1 MNFKRWLIG
10 LLLIICLFLSVSA
23 IGAVDDSNQ
32 LVNDTTDDA
41 LTVSEED
48 NLETA
53 DNEILSAG
61 EGSFSDLS
69 GEISEKSEYKLE
81 RDYTFNEQT
90 DSGLTGGIEISNN
103 ITIDGQGHTIDAKG
117 KARIF
122 YIDISGTADITL
134 KNIIFTN
141 ARASYGGAIYW
152 APNNGDGNIINCT
165 FINNV
170 ATGQYGGAAIY
181 EYAGISNIINS
192 TFINNTASSYA
203 LSLSATKV
211 FNSIFLNNGQTTLY
225 GPNLEA
231 DYNWFGNTVDNYN
244 VAPSVT
250 TSIAVTK
257 WYVLNITTNSANNVA
272 TLTLNNLYDGTEI
285 KPCNTYA
292 LPSVEFN
299 VRGTNATLNKDKVT
313 LDANGNGSFGFT
325 LTEATGNLTA
335 SCDGVSFTKNV
346 INLADEGTI
355 SALNTK
361 ITEAIAN
368 GESEVKLYNDYNYTD
383 SELVKNTITGSSNN
397 GIGIATDFTIDGQG
411 FTIDGN
417 NKGGRIIYFRDA
429 SKNLILKN
437 INFVNC
443 KDAYGSAIYATCNNL
458 EIINCTFTDGT
469 ATGNPGAA
477 LYANVYGYY
486 LIKNSAFADNQ
497 LLAPNKNGG
506 AIAVYTNQ
514 GTTGEIL
521 NCSFINNQGTS
532 RGGSVFIASNGGVG
546 GDTLNITGCI
556 FKGNVGNYSGSS
568 IYIHSP
574 SSYSISNS
582 IILDTGNCIILSDEQ
597 GIVDYNWWGCTVDD
611 YSTFAPENIKYGTQT
626 AQTIPVNKW
635 LYLDVVVDND
645 NSVAF
650 VSLNNLND
658 GTVYENYALPKITL
672 NVSATNANPNTDAIT
687 LDENGQ
693 ATINYEMTDK
703 TGTLTVSYDDIEI
716 TKEIKLFVQ
725 GSFTSLK
732 KQIDENEESIF
743 YLNQGYTYNSGFDEG
758 LTRGIEITKSITID
772 GNGYTIDAKG
782 LSNIFYLNDD
792 SNSQILILKNIIFAN
807 ANGTNGAAVYFK
819 GNKIEIINCTFI
831 NNTAQSQ
838 GDAVYI
844 DGAASN
850 ENEITGSTFINNS
863 GANSVVYVNSN
874 AELNL
879 SNSIFI
885 GNYAAV
891 DVKGNANVFADY
903 NWWGNVD
910 EDKTNAP
917 NVDGATVNNWLV
929 LKITADTDTNIA
941 TVSLNNLYDGN
952 VVNVYENYALP
963 SINVDINGINVTVQK
978 STVTLDNEGKANTT
992 LKLLKPDAVL
1002 TASYEGIETNAEIHY
1017 VIVDDGSFKALN
1029 DIIRFSS
1036 ENDVIELTHDFVYS
1050 DSDTITNGIQITKT
1064 LTLNG
1069 NDFTID
1075 AKGKSSIFNVLAS
1088 NVVLENINFINGFSQ
1103 NTGGAIYYEVEIL
1116 TIDNCTFIN
1125 NTATSSGGAIYA
1137 YVDNYMGSVTNS
1149 KFIGN
1154 SAPNT
1159 GVIYNYGYYGTIDN
1173 CIFINNSGS
1182 YIVNHQYSRDYLS
1195 NSIFLNNTVSSRNIY
1210 GKSKNIWYGN
1220 TFDNCNTDIS
1230 GSASDWLYLDI
1241 KFYDDYALVSLNKL
1255 YTKSSKSISVI
1266 SDYNLPEITLNI
1278 NSTTLNLE
1286 TDTIT
1291 LDSNGQAIVP
1301 YIMIGDEGALTVSYG
1316 SISLTKDRVLPELG
1330 SLQTLIDN
1338 AEENSIIELSQ
1349 NYTYNAEDEITKG
1362 IIINKNITIDGK
1374 GHTIDAKQMTRIFNV
1389 QALNV
1394 TFKNIIFVNGKS
1406 NLRYDDGG
1414 NHGGAIYYKLDNT
1427 EAVNFN
1433 IINCTFINNIAD
1445 VDNYNMKYSGG
1456 AIYIKANEGR
1466 YNIEDCT
1473 FINNT
1478 AKDKGGAIYLNTKN
1492 AEISL
1497 YNSTFM
1503 GNKAE
1508 HDGALYVETNATD
1521 VTIDKCLFRGNG
1533 VTAISSYSSNGN
1545 AIIWKSINDS
1555 GNSVL
1560 KNSIFLDNGYNKDNT
1575 KFTFLLLSG
1584 TVNID
1589 DNWWGTT
1596 NENHPETLGQNFIGG
1611 ITPNSWLFIK
1621 SDVSSGKLNF
1631 NETATIKY
1639 VLYSHDGTQIS
1650 EFDNTNLPYVLF
1662 DVSCEK
1668 GELDKDY
1675 VSLNEE
1681 FTYRLTEP
1689 GLDSIRIYCN
1699 NLEFNTKIY
1708 GPYLAL
1714 NVDTP
1719 FVMYANQNNLNIN
1732 KLIKTANNYYSHVT
1746 VTCND
1751 SSILGIDQQSSYK
1764 YISAYT
1770 KGGTA
1775 KLTCSYDGYYSGYSD
1790 AEELELVVNVFKV
1803 PLTINVTNIVGNE
1816 ITLNVGDT
1824 LDLDIAFVIDQ
1835 IHKAYAPAWDTL
1847 GFKCDSN
1854 IISFTYDNGVR
1865 PENGSYYPTGH
1876 IVAKIGGTTN
1886 LTLYSTS
1893 SKFVFENYTLKIT
1906 VNKIPTEITLDDDDS
1921 FKVDDISRLNATFLI
1936 NGTPSTASLIYESS
1950 DENVINFTSNAGD
1963 FKAVGNGTALLTVRF
1978 AGNSTHEN
1986 SSKTITVTVTK
1997 YETTTSI
2004 TSDKDISLKVDDQSQ
2019 IAATLTSEDPSFTGT
2034 LHYESSDENV
2044 ATVDSDG
2051 KITAVGEGSAI
2062 IAVKYDGNY
2071 RYSNSSDS
2079 LMVTVSKV
2087 ESLITINTENPLEI
2101 NVFDESQIDAIL
2113 NHEGNLLYVSS
2124 NPYVVTVNQTTGK
2137 ITANA
2142 GGKANITIS
2151 YAGDNK
2157 YTKAEVNLTV
2167 IVNKLQSNIIADDSI
2182 SVDVNSN
2189 NTIAASMDGR
2199 ALRFISTNSS
2209 VVVVNETTGEITGII
2224 GGTANVTVI
2233 FDEDD
2238 QYLGDEV
2245 NVSVTVNK
2253 LQSTFT
2259 VENPM
2264 IIMDVYGNALI
2275 IASSNND
2282 GDIAY
2287 VSCDALI
2294 VAVNGN
2300 NVTALKGGMVNVT
2313 LSVAETD
2320 RYLANSTNVTVT
2332 VNKLQST
2339 IVVADAFT
2347 VDVDESKLLGAT
2359 VDENRQL
2366 RFVSADSGIV
2376 TVNETTG
2383 EITGIIGGTADV
2395 TVIFDED
2402 DQYLGSEVNVTVT
2415 VKKLN
2420 TIISI
2425 ENDEITIDVDGKQQI
2440 VASTNSD
2447 SPIIFYTLSPIIS
2460 ITGTGMVTGVS
2471 NGTAEATLYVAE
2483 SDKYLANTSAVIVN
2497 VNKVPTAILV
2507 NESISVTVDEEINI
2521 NATLNHEGQL
2531 SFISLNESIASV
2543 DAQGNIKAVKVGK
2556 TQIIVSFKE
2565 NEKYIGNSVIV
2576 DVNVNKID
2584 IPIND
2589 TISMDLKDA
2598 SRTPTF
2604 SIDLPNAT
2612 GNFSVIVDGKEIG
2625 PVSLKEGKAK
2635 ITVPE
2640 LAYGS
2645 HNVTVVYSGD
2655 EKYDSIA
2662 QNTTVNITKPVLS
2675 ENKDIAMLYTANVK
2689 YIVRVTVDGKPIVGQ
2704 YVTFKFDGKTKKVKT
2719 DNKGYASYK
2728 LPTAKPKKAKYLI
2741 TATFNDITVKNK
2753 VTVNSIIKAKNLNVK
2768 KSNKVAK
2775 IKVSLKKVNGKYLK
2789 GKKLKLKI
2797 KGKTLKAKTN
2807 KKGKAVFKV
2816 KKNVLNKLKV
2826 GKKYKY
2832 KVIYGKDVVTKKIKV
2847 KR

>member
-32 LVNDTTDDA
+32 LVNDTTGDA
-41 LTVSEED
+41 LTVSEGD

-122 YIDISGTADITL
+122 YIYISGTADITL

-152 APNNGDGNIINCT
+152 APDYGDGNIINCT

-170 ATGQYGGAAIY
+170 ATGQSGGAAIY
-181 EYAGISNIINS
+181 EYAGISNVINS

-203 LSLSATKV
+203 LYLPATKV

-231 DYNWFGNTVDNYN
+231 DYNWFGNTVDNYDT
-244 VAPSVT
+244 APSVT

-285 KPCNTYA
+285 KPCDTYA

-299 VRGTNATLNKDKVT
+299 VWGTNATLNKDKVT

-325 LTEATGNLTA
+325 VTEATGNLTA

-383 SELVKNTITGSSNN
+383 SVLVKNTIAGGSNN

-411 FTIDGN
+411 FTIGGN
-417 NKGGRIIYFRDA
+417 NKGGRIIYFRDS

-443 KDAYGSAIYATCNNL
+443 KDAYGGAIYATCKNL

-477 LYANVYGYY
+477 LYANVYGHY
-486 LIKNSAFADNQ
+486 LIKNSIFTNNQ
-497 LLAPNKNGG
+497 LLAAGKNGG
-506 AIAVYTNQ
+506 AIAIYTNQ

-532 RGGSVFIASNGGVG
+532 RGGAIFVNSNGGVG
-546 GDTLNITGCI
+546 GDTLNINGCL
-556 FKGNVGNYSGSS
+556 FKGNVGNDVGSS

-574 SSYSISNS
+574 CSYSISNS
-582 IILDTGNCIILSDEQ
+582 IILDTGNCIILSDAQ
-597 GIVDYNWWGCTVDD
+597 GNVDYNWWGCTVDD

-672 NVSATNANPNTDAIT
+672 NVSATNANPNTDTIT
-687 LDENGQ
+687 LNENGQ

-725 GSFTSLK
+725 DSFTSLK

-743 YLNQGYTYNSGFDEG
+743 YLNQEYTYNSGFDEG

-891 DVKGNANVFADY
+891 DVKGNANVVADY

-952 VVNVYENYALP
+952 VVSVYENYALP

-992 LKLLKPDAVL
+992 LKLLRPDAVL

-1029 DIIRFSS
+1029 DIVRFSS
-1036 ENDVIELTHDFVYS
+1036 ENDVIELTQDYVYS
-1050 DSDTITNGIQITKT
+1050 DSDTITTGIQITKT
-1064 LTLNG
+1064 LTING
-1069 NDFTID
+1069 NNHIID
-1075 AKGKSSIFNVLAS
+1075 AKGKSGIFLINS
-1088 NVVLENINFINGFSQ
+1088 PNVVFKNIIFKNGIFD
-1103 NTGGAIYYEVEIL
+1103 NGGAIYASQNADYL
-1116 TIDNCTFIN
+1116 TVDNCTFIN
-1125 NTATSSGGAIYA
+1125 NTATNTDGGAIWSGSYYFGRIVNSTFINNTSVEDGA
-1137 YVDNYMGSVTNS
+1137 AFFTYSFYEDAVVDRCV
-1149 KFIGN
+1149 
-1154 SAPNT
+1154 
-1159 GVIYNYGYYGTIDN
+1159 
-1173 CIFINNSGS
+1173 FINNSA
-1182 YIVNHQYSRDYLS
+1182 QYSVIYAYYMYDFHD
-1195 NSIFLNNTVSSRNIY
+1195 SIFLDNVGDKLIGGRYASSGTVGNN
-1210 GKSKNIWYGN
+1210 WYGN
-1220 TFDNCNTDIS
+1220 TYDDYNSQPVQMAVYNYN
-1230 GSASDWLYLDI
+1230 WLYLNI
-1241 KFYDDYALVSLNKL
+1241 KFNETHAIVSLNNL
-1255 YTKSSKSISVI
+1255 YTKSSGSSSVY
-1266 SDYNLPEITLNI
+1266 SNYNLPEITLNV

-1291 LDSNGQAIVP
+1291 LDSKGKAIVP
-1301 YIMIGDEGALTVSYG
+1301 YALIGDEGALTVSYG
-1316 SISLTKDRVLPELG
+1316 GISFTKDRVLPEFG

-1349 NYTYNAEDEITKG
+1349 NYTYNAADEITKG

-1374 GHTIDAKQMTRIFNV
+1374 GHTIDVKQMTRIFNV

-1433 IINCTFINNIAD
+1433 VINCTFINNIAD

-1533 VTAISSYSSNGN
+1533 ATATSSYSSNGN

-1560 KNSIFLDNGYNKDNT
+1560 KNSIIIDNGYNKANT
-1575 KFTFLLLSG
+1575 QYTFLLISG
-1584 TVNID
+1584 NVNID
-1589 DNWWGTT
+1589 GNWWGTT
-1596 NENHPETLGQNFIGG
+1596 YQNHPETFNSFFVNGA
-1611 ITPNSWLFIK
+1611 TPNSWLFIK
-1621 SDVSSGKLNF
+1621 SEVFPEKLNF
-1631 NETATIKY
+1631 NETATVKY

-1650 EFDNTNLPYVLF
+1650 EFDNTKLPYVEF
-1662 DVSCEK
+1662 DVICDK
-1668 GELDKDY
+1668 GELNKDH

-1681 FTYRLTEP
+1681 FIYMPTQP
-1689 GLDSIRIYCN
+1689 GNALIDIYCN
-1699 NLEFNTKIY
+1699 SL
-1708 GPYLAL
+1708 PYETTIHGSYFGLK
-1714 NVDTP
+1714 VDIP

-1732 KLIKTANNYYSHVT
+1732 KLIKTANNYYTHVT

-1751 SSILGIDQQSSYK
+1751 SSILGIDQQSSNK

-1775 KLTCSYDGYYSGYSD
+1775 KLTFSYDGYYSGYPD

-1803 PLTINVTNIVGNE
+1803 PLTINVTNIEGNE

-1824 LDLDIAFVIDQ
+1824 LDLDIAFEIDP
-1835 IHKAYAPAWDTL
+1835 IHKGYAPAWMTL
-1847 GFKCDSN
+1847 GFKCDSS
-1854 IISFTYDNGVR
+1854 IISFTYDNGER

-1876 IVAKIGGTTN
+1876 IVTKIGGTTN

-1893 SKFVFENYTLKIT
+1893 SKFAFENYTLKIT

-1921 FKVDDISRLNATFLI
+1921 FKVDDTSKLNSTFLI
-1936 NGTPSTASLIYESS
+1936 NGTPSTVALIYESS
-1950 DENVINFTSNAGD
+1950 DENVINFTSSAGD
-1963 FKAVGNGTALLTVRF
+1963 FKAIGNGTAVLTVRF

-2004 TSDKDISLKVDDQSQ
+2004 TSDKELSLKIDDESQ
-2019 IAATLTSEDPSFTGT
+2019 ITVDLTCEGVSLVGVIN
-2034 LHYESSDENV
+2034 YASSDESV
-2044 ATVDSDG
+2044 AIVDSNG

-2062 IAVKYDGNY
+2062 ITAKYDGNY
-2071 RYSNSSDS
+2071 KYANSSDS
-2079 LMVTVSKV
+2079 LMVTVSKID
-2087 ESLITINTENPLEI
+2087 SSITINTDNPLEI
-2101 NVFDESQIDAIL
+2101 NVFDESQIDAVL
-2113 NHEGNLLYVSS
+2113 NHIGNLSYASS
-2124 NPYVVTVNQTTGK
+2124 NPEVVTVNQTTGR
-2137 ITANA
+2137 ITAKA
-2142 GGKANITIS
+2142 GGRANITVS
-2151 YAGDNK
+2151 YSGDNK
-2157 YTKAEVNLTV
+2157 YEKAEDVNLTV
-2167 IVNKLQSNIIADDSI
+2167 IVKKLPSHITVDGSI
-2182 SVDVNSN
+2182 SVDVDAN
-2189 NTIAASMDGR
+2189 NNIVATIDNDR
-2199 ALRFISTNSS
+2199 TLRYVSANPSIVTVDEN
-2209 VVVVNETTGEITGII
+2209 TGVITGVI

-2233 FDEDD
+2233 FDEDG
-2238 QYLGDEV
+2238 QYLADE
-2245 NVSVTVNK
+2245 
-2253 LQSTFT
+2253 
-2259 VENPM
+2259 
-2264 IIMDVYGNALI
+2264 A
-2275 IASSNND
+2275 
-2282 GDIAY
+2282 
-2287 VSCDALI
+2287 
-2294 VAVNGN
+2294 
-2300 NVTALKGGMVNVT
+2300 
-2313 LSVAETD
+2313 
-2320 RYLANSTNVTVT
+2320 NVTVT

-2339 IVVADAFT
+2339 FTIENPLIEMDVYGNALIVASSNNDGEISYASC
-2347 VDVDESKLLGAT
+2347 DVLIAT
-2359 VDENRQL
+2359 VDGNNVTALKGGKVNITLSVAETDRYLSNATNITVTINKLQSTIVVTDAITVNVDERKSLDATVDKNRQL
-2366 RFVSADSGIV
+2366 RYLSTNPNIV
-2376 TVNETTG
+2376 TVNSDG
-2383 EITGIIGGTADV
+2383 EITGVIGGTANV

-2415 VKKLN
+2415 VNKLQSTF
-2420 TIISI
+2420 TIVI
-2425 ENDEITIDVDGKQQI
+2425 EMDVYGNALIIASSNNDGEITYVSCDALIATVDGNK
-2440 VASTNSD
+2440 
-2447 SPIIFYTLSPIIS
+2447 
-2460 ITGTGMVTGVS
+2460 VTALKGGKVNVTVS
-2471 NGTAEATLYVAE
+2471 VAE
-2483 SDKYLANTSAVIVN
+2483 TERYLANETNVTIT
-2497 VNKVPTAILV
+2497 VNKLQSTIAA
-2507 NESISVTVDEEINI
+2507 VT
-2521 NATLNHEGQL
+2521 
-2531 SFISLNESIASV
+2531 SMSV
-2543 DAQGNIKAVKVGK
+2543 DVLQW
-2556 TQIIVSFKE
+2556 
-2565 NEKYIGNSVIV
+2565 KYCVCW
-2576 DVNVNKID
+2576 
-2584 IPIND
+2584 
-2589 TISMDLKDA
+2589 
-2598 SRTPTF
+2598 R
-2604 SIDLPNAT
+2604 
-2612 GNFSVIVDGKEIG
+2612 
-2625 PVSLKEGKAK
+2625 
-2635 ITVPE
+2635 
-2640 LAYGS
+2640 AYWC
-2645 HNVTVVYSGD
+2645 
-2655 EKYDSIA
+2655 
-2662 QNTTVNITKPVLS
+2662 
-2675 ENKDIAMLYTANVK
+2675 
-2689 YIVRVTVDGKPIVGQ
+2689 
-2704 YVTFKFDGKTKKVKT
+2704 
-2719 DNKGYASYK
+2719 SYWC
-2728 LPTAKPKKAKYLI
+2728 YWW
-2741 TATFNDITVKNK
+2741 N
-2753 VTVNSIIKAKNLNVK
+2753 
-2768 KSNKVAK
+2768 
-2775 IKVSLKKVNGKYLK
+2775 
-2789 GKKLKLKI
+2789 
-2797 KGKTLKAKTN
+2797 
-2807 KKGKAVFKV
+2807 
-2816 KKNVLNKLKV
+2816 
-2826 GKKYKY
+2826 
-2832 KVIYGKDVVTKKIKV
+2832 
-2847 KR
+2847 R